1 MSKSKKVSIYAM
13 NVLAT
18 NKSLKGEERTLSGS
32 RSRLLSLAKEINL
45 PPHYKAFLM
54 KSKKDKN
61 LYGQLVEIVRKSKAG
76 NYSPFFVLQGL
87 HKLDKKEGGIKA
99 ILDGQKIANDK

>member
-1 MSKSKKVSIYAM
+1 MKKQKKVSVYAL

-18 NKSLKGEERTLSGS
+18 NKNLKGEERTLSGS

-45 PPHYKAFLM
+45 PPHYKAFLV

-61 LYGQLVEIVRKSKAG
+61 LYKQLVEVVRTSKSG

-99 ILDGQKIANDK
+99 ILSGQIVANDK